1 MTGPSHYANRFAGKT
16 VIVTGSSMGIGEAI
30 ARRFHAEGANVVINS
45 RKVED
50 CDAVVASL
58 GDRAL
63 AVAGDVSSSAFAS
76 EIVAKTVA
84 SFGGIDVLVNN
95 AGVGRSGRLSK
106 ATDEE
111 IDLVIGINLKGVLY
125 LTREAF
131 PHLLSARGN
140 VINISSV
147 SGLGGDWGLG
157 VYNASKG
164 GVCNLTR
171 AMALEFGSQGV
182 RANAVCPSMTRSDMT
197 SGVTSSEA
205 ALKMLANRMPL
216 GRPAE
221 PEEIAGPVLFLA
233 SEDAVFVNGV
243 NLAVDGGVTASNGQ
257 PNFFG

>member
-1 MTGPSHYANRFAGKT
+1 MTTPQRFTGKT

-30 ARRFHAEGANVVINS
+30 ARRFHGEGANVVLNS
-45 RKVED
+45 RKAAD
-50 CDAVVASL
+50 CEKVAASL
-58 GDRAL
+58 GGERVL
-63 AVAGDVSSSAFAS
+63 VVAGDVSSSAFAT
-76 EIVAKTVA
+76 EIVEKTVA
-84 SFGGIDVLVNN
+84 AFGAIDVLVNN
-95 AGVGRSGRLSK
+95 AGVGRSGKLSE
-106 ATDEE
+106 ADDAF
-111 IDLVIGINLKGVLY
+111 IDTIIDINLKGILY

-131 PHLLSARGN
+131 PHLLKVKGN

-182 RANAVCPSMTRSDMT
+182 RANAICPSMTISEMT
-197 SGVTSSEA
+197 RGVTDNEG
-205 ALKMLANRMPL
+205 ALRLLANRMPL
-216 GRPAE
+216 GRAATPD
-221 PEEIAGPVLFLA
+221 EIAGPTLFLA

-243 NLAVDGGVTASNGQ
+243 NLPVDGGVTASNGQ

>member
-1 MTGPSHYANRFAGKT
+1 MTQPARFTGKT

-30 ARRFHAEGANVVINS
+30 ARRFHGEGANVVLNS
-45 RKVED
+45 RKAEG
-50 CDAVVASL
+50 CEAVAASL
-58 GDRAL
+58 GGERVLVA
-63 AVAGDVSSSAFAS
+63 AGDVSSSAFAT

-84 SFGGIDVLVNN
+84 AFGGIDVLVNN
-95 AGVGRSGRLSK
+95 AGVGRTGRLSE
-106 ATDEE
+106 ASDEF
-111 IDLVIGINLKGVLY
+111 IDMIIDINLKGILY

-131 PHLLSARGN
+131 PHLLAAKGN

-197 SGVTSSEA
+197 TGVTTSEA
-205 ALKMLANRMPL
+205 AMKMLANRMPL
-216 GRPAE
+216 GRAAE
-221 PEEIAGPVLFLA
+221 PDEIAGPVLFLA
-233 SEDAVFVNGV
+233 SDDAVFVNGV
-243 NLAVDGGVTASNGQ
+243 NLPVDGGVTASNGQ

>member
-1 MTGPSHYANRFAGKT
+1 MTAPSHYRNRFAGKT

-45 RKVED
+45 RKAED
-50 CDAVVASL
+50 CEAVVAAL
-58 GDRAL
+58 GERAL
-63 AVAGDVSSSAFAS
+63 AVAGDVSSSAFAT
-76 EIVAKTVA
+76 EIVGKTVA
-84 SFGGIDVLVNN
+84 AFGGIDVLVNN
-95 AGVGRSGRLSK
+95 AGVGFAGRLSQAK
-106 ATDEE
+106 DED
-111 IDLVIGINLKGVLY
+111 IDRIIDINLKGIIY

-131 PHLLSARGN
+131 PHLLEARGN
-140 VINISSV
+140 VVNISSV

-157 VYNASKG
+157 IYNASKG

-171 AMALEFGSQGV
+171 AMALEFGRQGV

-197 SGVTSSEA
+197 TGVTENES
-205 ALKMLANRMPL
+205 ALAMLANRMPL

-243 NLAVDGGVTASNGQ
+243 NLPVDGGVTASNGQ

>member
-1 MTGPSHYANRFAGKT
+1 MTVQPHYPSRFAGKT

-45 RKVED
+45 RKAED
-50 CDAVVASL
+50 CEAVVASL
-58 GDRAL
+58 GERAL
-63 AVAGDVSSSAFAS
+63 AVPGDVSSSAFAT
-76 EIVAKTVA
+76 EIVAKTLA
-84 SFGGIDVLVNN
+84 TFGGIDVLVNN
-95 AGVGRSGRLSK
+95 AGVGRSGRLSQ

-111 IDLVIGINLKGVLY
+111 IDLVIGINLKGILY

-131 PHLLSARGN
+131 PHLLAAKGN

-171 AMALEFGSQGV
+171 AMALEFGHQGV

-197 SGVTSSEA
+197 SGVTGNEA

-233 SEDAVFVNGV
+233 SDDAGFVNGV
-243 NLAVDGGVTASNGQ
+243 NLPVDGGVTASNGQ

>member
-1 MTGPSHYANRFAGKT
+1 MADSQRFTGKT

-30 ARRFHAEGANVVINS
+30 ARRFHGEGANVVINS
-45 RKVED
+45 RKEAD
-50 CDAVVASL
+50 CEKVAGSL
-58 GDRAL
+58 GNERVL
-63 AVAGDVSSSAFAS
+63 VVAGDVSSSDFAS
-76 EIVAKTVA
+76 EIVQKTVA
-84 SFGGIDVLVNN
+84 AFGAIDVLVNN
-95 AGVGRSGRLSK
+95 AGIGRSGRLAS
-106 ATDEE
+106 ADDEF
-111 IDLVIGINLKGVLY
+111 IDTIIDVNLKGILY

-131 PHLLSARGN
+131 PHLLKSKGN

-182 RANAVCPSMTRSDMT
+182 RANAVCPSMTKSDMT
-197 SGVTSSEA
+197 TGITESEQA
-205 ALKMLANRMPL
+205 MKMLANRMPL
-216 GRPAE
+216 GRAAE
-221 PEEIAGPVLFLA
+221 PDEIAGPVLFLA

-243 NLAVDGGVTASNGQ
+243 NLPVDGGVTASNGQ